1 MGIPKFYRWLSERY
15 PLIGQPISNI
25 PEIDNLYLD
34 MNGIIHTSSH
44 SNTLSHLIPHLSSA
58 SEIREMLRKAFAY
71 IEMLFQIV
79 KPKKLF
85 YLSLDGVAP
94 RAKMN
99 NQRERRYKFIHEV
112 QEFIEKEKKSGKLTV
127 DDWFDSCNISPGTD
141 FMKNLNK
148 HVLCFIKWKMVND
161 ENWRKIQVVF
171 SGSDVPGEGEHKIMT
186 YIRNNR
192 TSPNT
197 KHCIYGLDAD
207 LILLSLITHEPYT
220 IILRE
225 EVSIGSVR
233 SLPPRKNVTD
243 LPKFEILFINLLREY
258 LRLEFSCLAEIDLE
272 RLIDDFV
279 VLMLF
284 VGNDFIPRLPT
295 FEINEGAIDKLF
307 TLYKMKWSSIGYL
320 SHSGTINWRALQ
332 EFLVE
337 FPKYEYEVLFNRIKS
352 TNSRK
357 NETPI
362 MPTNKTLNIKE
373 ILSNA
378 KKGEEEVKE
387 EGNDVVYD
395 SPATK
400 SLKETLDVY
409 LKRGIDH
416 LKKFYYSFVLGLDLD
431 STPDRISQMV
441 KKYLEGLQWVM
452 NYYFKGPT
460 DWQWFYPFHY
470 APMISD
476 FINIELSCDQFE
488 RREPFFALEQLLGVI
503 PPGAKNLLP
512 AAYAQLM
519 DDPELVDFFPQRP
532 QIEYDPMCAKVGWE
546 SLKIKVPFAPYE
558 LILTKTRN
566 FIDNF
571 ENNQINSDILIEY
584 NSREPVLFV
593 ESTIPSIIP
602 DFDCRI
608 SERHLTYLELTP
620 FTPSLI
626 PGTDARLGDFPT
638 IHSAPFN
645 SVLRIAGVS
654 KFQGSSSRESLIL
667 EFDQLQLNFKEICE
681 QYYNKTFYFD
691 YPNAELGLVMGLSTE
706 TEVYPKLT
714 LRDLEFYE
722 MTEEQYLQNVRSSLE
737 SQLLYAQGIQIKPS
751 LGIVIHYYP
760 LAQIKKTLK
769 GKFTPEWSN
778 FENFAP
784 IELLQKSRLPGH
796 PRDLSNFSSLQ
807 EEFPLNSRVL
817 ILKKEKLGSLG
828 EVTGYI
834 NNNIQV
840 RIIKKTKKIVQDIA
854 KLSSFH
860 DEKYYTVKEISQK
873 LHKPIGLINKI
884 MSSIKIK
891 VKTPGKTKILEIG
904 LNLKHDRDYV
914 SVLRWARWGA
924 YWKTSEDWEYSIQ
937 ALHILQSYTETFP
950 QLWSRLESC
959 WAKNKRTFTLDDLFT
974 YAKPSSRELERVALW
989 VCKQPSHK
997 EPWASLYSQYLCES
1011 VIEHISKLASSS
1023 VNELANEIESFN
1035 PNHIYVP
1042 SLPWCPVFTDKII
1055 EFKLGHRVVNM
1066 NPYFNH
1072 YIPFGAEGTII
1083 ALLDSQHA
1091 EVIWDDLLIKSKRI
1105 VVPTQNLLNLS
1116 MPFIILKRG
1125 NIEKLPLF
1133 RAKTYD
1139 DESFRPEIF
1148 KKKAGETPEQILNR
1162 ALSELKLVDLNP
1174 NAVEFVLQNTENDVQ
1189 APSGLEFPLPSF
1201 K

>member
-58 SEIREMLRKAFAY
+58 SEIHEMLRKAFAY

-79 KPKKLF
+79 NPKKLF

-112 QEFIEKEKKSGKLTV
+112 QDFIEKEKKSGKLTV
-127 DDWFDSCNISPGTD
+127 DDWFDSCNISPGTN
-141 FMKNLNK
+141 FMRDLNK
-148 HVLCFIKWKMVND
+148 HIMCFIKWKMVND

-192 TSPNT
+192 NSANL

-207 LILLSLITHEPYT
+207 LILLALITHEPYT

-225 EVSIGSVR
+225 EVNIGSVR

-258 LRLEFSCLAEIDLE
+258 LQLEFSCLTGIDLE

-307 TLYKMKWSSIGYL
+307 NLYKMKWNTIGYL
-320 SHSGTINWRALQ
+320 SNSGTINWRALQ
-332 EFLVE
+332 EFIIE
-337 FPKYEYEVLFNRIKS
+337 FPKYEYEILFNRIKS
-352 TNSRK
+352 TNTKK
-357 NETPI
+357 NESPI
-362 MPTNKTLNIKE
+362 VPTTKTLNIKE
-373 ILSNA
+373 ILMNV
-378 KKGEEEVKE
+378 KKKDEEGKE
-387 EGNDVVYD
+387 ETSDVIFD

-400 SLKETLDVY
+400 SLKDTLDVY
-409 LKRGIDH
+409 LKRGFDH

-431 STPDRISQMV
+431 NSQDRVSQMV

-460 DWQWFYPFHY
+460 DWQWFYPYNY

-476 FINIELSCDQFE
+476 FLSTELGCDEFAI
-488 RREPFFALEQLLGVI
+488 REPFMALEQLLGVI

-512 AAYAQLM
+512 SAYSNLM
-519 DDPELVDFFPQRP
+519 EDPELSTYFPDKP
-532 QIEYDPMCAKVGWE
+532 HIEYDPMCAKVGWE

-558 LILTKTRN
+558 AILSRTRC
-566 FIDNF
+566 FTEKF
-571 ENNQINSDILIEY
+571 ENNSVGFDTLIEY

-593 ESTIPSIIP
+593 QSSISTLIP

-608 SERHLTYLELTP
+608 TETSLSYTEATP
-620 FTPSLI
+620 FAPRLI
-626 PGTDARLGDFPT
+626 PGTEARLGDFPT
-638 IHSAPFN
+638 FYSSPF
-645 SVLRIAGVS
+645 SYSLRVAGVS

-667 EFDQLQLNFKEICE
+667 EFDQSKLGFKDACE
-681 QYYNKTFYFD
+681 QFYNKISYFE
-691 YPNAELGLVMGLSTE
+691 YPNAELGLVMGLSNE

-714 LRDLEFYE
+714 AKDLEYYE
-722 MTEEQYLQNVRSSLE
+722 MTEEQYLQNVRSSVE

-784 IELLQKSRLPGH
+784 IELLLKTRPQGN
-796 PRDLSNFSSLQ
+796 PRDLTNFNTLQ
-807 EEFPLNSRVL
+807 EEFPLGARVL
-817 ILKKEKLGSLG
+817 TLKKEKLGFLG
-828 EVTGYI
+828 EVSGYSGS
-834 NNNIQV
+834 NVQV
-840 RIIKKTKKIVQDIA
+840 RIMKKTKNIVTDIL

-924 YWKTSEDWEYSIQ
+924 YWNTSDDWEYSVS

-959 WAKNKRTFTLDDLFT
+959 WGKNKRNFTLEDLFS
-974 YAKPSSRELERVALW
+974 YAKPFSRELERVALW

-1011 VIEHISKLASSS
+1011 VIDNISKLSSSS
-1023 VNELANEIESFN
+1023 VNELANEIEAYN
-1035 PNHIYVP
+1035 PNHIYTP
-1042 SLPWCPVFTDKII
+1042 SKPWCPVFTDKII
-1055 EFKLGHRVVNM
+1055 DFKLGHRVVNM

-1072 YIPFGAEGTII
+1072 YIPFGAEGTVI

-1091 EVIWDDLLIKSKRI
+1091 EVLWDDLLIKSRRI

-1116 MPFIILKRG
+1116 VPFIILKRG

-1133 RAKTYD
+1133 RAKTFD
-1139 DESFRPEIF
+1139 DESFRPETF
-1148 KKKAGETPEQILNR
+1148 KKKVGETPEQILNR
-1162 ALSELKLVDLNP
+1162 AMSEMKLVDLNP
-1174 NAVEFVLQNTENDVQ
+1174 NAVEFILPAAGPEVQ
-1189 APSGLEFPLPSF
+1189 APSGLEFPLPTF